1 MTALDVEG
9 LDIQVL
15 HKGAQDYLVKGQI
28 DRRTLVHAL
37 RSAIERGQMRRAL
50 RASEARLRNL
60 IVHNAD
66 GVIVRD
72 RNGVVRFVNPAAEA
86 LFGCTAAELLGTVFD
101 FPVVA
106 GETTELDVFR
116 KNDGPAVVEVRVVET
131 EWEGDVVSLA
141 SLRDITARKRAEE
154 RLRQRDEQLRQAY
167 KMEAIGR
174 LAGGVAHD
182 FNNLLTAIIGY
193 SDIMLMR
200 LASHEPL
207 YHYVEQISKAANRAA
222 LLTRQLLTFSRRQ
235 VYQKRLLHFNAV
247 VVEIEKMLRPLIGE
261 DIQLT
266 THLAPQLGSVYADL
280 GHLQQLVMN
289 LVVNARDAMPQGGI
303 LRIETAPVELQS
315 DQGRRYLGAPAGA
328 YVMLAVQDS
337 GAGMDAEVMSHL
349 FEPFYTTKE
358 PGKGTGLG
366 LAMVY
371 GILEQEGGDIEVQS
385 APGAGT
391 TFKIYLPRLDENPP
405 VVGGAEVP
413 AAPLSGLETVLVV
426 EDESIVRLSI
436 RDTLQLKGYCV
447 LEATAAQEACNF
459 CLQHQGPIHLL
470 ITDVVMPGMNGQ
482 TLADRLV
489 ALRPD
494 MRVLFISG
502 HPGDAVARHG
512 VLPPSAAFLQK
523 PFPPDTL
530 ARKVREILD
539 RPVLPALEGRH
550 TSEDVGRGR

>member
-1 MTALDVEG
+1 
-9 LDIQVL
+9 
-15 HKGAQDYLVKGQI
+15 
-28 DRRTLVHAL
+28 
-37 RSAIERGQMRRAL
+37 
-50 RASEARLRNL
+50 
-60 IVHNAD
+60 
-66 GVIVRD
+66 
-72 RNGVVRFVNPAAEA
+72 
-86 LFGCTAAELLGTVFD
+86 
-101 FPVVA
+101 
-106 GETTELDVFR
+106 
-116 KNDGPAVVEVRVVET
+116 
-131 EWEGDVVSLA
+131 
-141 SLRDITARKRAEE
+141 
-154 RLRQRDEQLRQAY
+154 
-167 KMEAIGR
+167 
-174 LAGGVAHD
+174 
-182 FNNLLTAIIGY
+182 
-193 SDIMLMR
+193 ML
-200 LASHEPL
+200 S
-207 YHYVEQISKAANRAA
+207 
-222 LLTRQLLTFSRRQ
+222 
-235 VYQKRLLHFNAV
+235 
-247 VVEIEKMLRPLIGE
+247 
-261 DIQLT
+261 
-266 THLAPQLGSVYADL
+266 
-280 GHLQQLVMN
+280 
-289 LVVNARDAMPQGGI
+289 
-303 LRIETAPVELQS
+303 
-315 DQGRRYLGAPAGA
+315 
-328 YVMLAVQDS
+328 VQDS

-413 AAPLSGLETVLVV
+413 AGPLSGLETVLVV